1 MKKIKLLYNIFL
13 PLCVIA
19 LFFVIFSEDKAKD
32 NSEAK
37 ILNTFLNS
45 ESINN
50 QGFQNQNI
58 IIKNPDFTV
67 AAEKTIN
74 SVVHVKNTA
83 NSKSSNSLWD

>member
-50 QGFQNQNI
+50 QGFQNQN
-58 IIKNPDFTV
+58 FTFCIF
-67 AAEKTIN
+67 E
-74 SVVHVKNTA
+74 SF
-83 NSKSSNSLWD
+83 